1 MNTDHFEISDCW
13 SSEQQPTT
21 YYRIA
26 AARAR
31 RLHADA
37 TTPSVKQY
45 LDRMIAHCERLASKV
60 EPCVLPGPDGRS
72 AGMTRMARNP
82 DRLPPGSRRTL
93 REKEG
98 AASFKGPGW
107 MKMGT
112 GLGLTERTV

>member
-1 MNTDHFEISDCW
+1 MNTDHFELSDCW

-45 LDRMIAHCERLASKV
+45 LDRMIAHCERLAGKV
-60 EPCVLPGPDGRS
+60 EPGVLPGSERAYQG
-72 AGMTRMARNP
+72 TRMTRNP
-82 DRLPPGSRRTL
+82 DRLQPGFRRTF
-93 REKEG
+93 REEG
-98 AASFKGPGW
+98 SASFRSQGW
-107 MKMGT
+107 MTVGA
-112 GLGLTERTV
+112 GLGLTERTH